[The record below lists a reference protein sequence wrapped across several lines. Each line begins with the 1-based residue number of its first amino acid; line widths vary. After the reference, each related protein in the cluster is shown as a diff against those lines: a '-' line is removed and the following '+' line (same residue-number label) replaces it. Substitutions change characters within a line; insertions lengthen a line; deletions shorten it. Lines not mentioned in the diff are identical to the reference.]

1 MCRRTGGSSEEGT
14 PVPIPNTVVK
24 LFCSDDTLGAA
35 PRENRS
41 SPFHPPIR
49 AVFVF
54 PEKCSEKAQTASPF
68 VPFRYI
74 FLEIVREGGMPAGG
88 VEQLTTPYLAGRI
101 PIAHAQTLVSS

>member
-1 MCRRTGGSSEEGT
+1 
-14 PVPIPNTVVK
+14 PNTVVK

-54 PEKCSEKAQTASPF
+54 PEKCSEKGTNGETVCAFFATF
-68 VPFRYI
+68 FWK
-74 FLEIVREGGMPAGG
+74 
-88 VEQLTTPYLAGRI
+88 
-101 PIAHAQTLVSS
+101 